1 MTSRSS
7 EISGRGEQRREDPA
21 EDGDD
26 GVVVVD
32 DVVRVDRGVDDDD
45 VVDRLLDENSVQ
57 NFGGKERSNSESEKR
72 SLQFSF

>member
-1 MTSRSS
+1 MTSRSP
-7 EISGRGEQRREDPA
+7 EISGRGELRREDPA

-32 DVVRVDRGVDDDD
+32 DDVVRVDRGVDL
-45 VVDRLLDENSVQ
+45 LLDENSVQ

-72 SLQFSF
+72 PLQFSF

>member
-1 MTSRSS
+1 MTSQSS

-21 EDGDD
+21 GVGDD
-26 GVVVVD
+26 GGD
-32 DVVRVDRGVDDDD
+32 GVRVDRGVDDDD